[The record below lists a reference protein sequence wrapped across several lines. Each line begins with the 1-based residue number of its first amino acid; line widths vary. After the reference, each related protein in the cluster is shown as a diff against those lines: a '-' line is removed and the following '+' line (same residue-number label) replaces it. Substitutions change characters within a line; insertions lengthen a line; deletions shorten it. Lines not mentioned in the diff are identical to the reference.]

1 MTNPTLY
8 TSHVMI
14 PLPTDE
20 AIRKVLGKSYDPAT
34 VLNVVKMFAGT
45 EDMFEAVIGLVKA
58 VFQAQGIDPKTREM
72 IILRAAKV
80 LNSPYEWQANTKM
93 AANTG
98 LSSEEIEAA
107 ASNGP
112 VTGINPEYVLVCKAT
127 DELSTDGTLSDET
140 LSRLMS
146 QYGETVTRKVILM
159 IAWFNLLSLFLNG
172 CRVPFETSDKIGD
185 KTSPLG

>member
-1 MTNPTLY
+1 MTHPTPY
-8 TSHVMI
+8 TSHVRI

-20 AIRKVLGKSYDPAT
+20 AIRKVVGKSYDPAT
-34 VLNVVKMFAGT
+34 ALNVMKMFAGT
-45 EDMFEAVIGLVKA
+45 EDMFEAIVGLVKA

-72 IILRAAKV
+72 IILRTAKV

-93 AANTG
+93 AANAG

-107 ASNGP
+107 ASDGP

-146 QYGETVTRKVILM
+146 QYGETVTRKSYL
-159 IAWFNLLSLFLNG
+159 
-172 CRVPFETSDKIGD
+172 
-185 KTSPLG
+185 

>member
-1 MTNPTLY
+1 MTHPTLY

-14 PLPTDE
+14 PMPSDG
-20 AIRKVLGKSYDPAT
+20 AIRKVVGKSYDPAT
-34 VLNVVKMFAGT
+34 ALNVVKMFAGT
-45 EDMFEAVIGLVKA
+45 EDVFEAIIGLVKA
-58 VFQAQGIDPKTREM
+58 VFEAQGIDPKTREM

-127 DELSTDGTLSDET
+127 DELSTDGTLRDET
-140 LSRLMS
+140 LSKLMS
-146 QYGETVTRKVILM
+146 QYGETVSRKIILM
-159 IAWFNLLSLFLNG
+159 IAWFNMLSLFLNG
-172 CRVPFETSDKIGD
+172 CRVPLETSDKIGGN
-185 KTSPLG
+185 TSPLG

>member
-1 MTNPTLY
+1 
-8 TSHVMI
+8 
-14 PLPTDE
+14 
-20 AIRKVLGKSYDPAT
+20 
-34 VLNVVKMFAGT
+34 
-45 EDMFEAVIGLVKA
+45 
-58 VFQAQGIDPKTREM
+58 
-72 IILRAAKV
+72 
-80 LNSPYEWQANTKM
+80 M

-112 VTGINPEYVLVCKAT
+112 VTGVNPEYVLVCKAT
-127 DELSTDGTLSDET
+127 DELSTDGTLHDET

-146 QYGETVTRKVILM
+146 QYGETVSRKVILM

-172 CRVPFETSDKIGD
+172 CRVPLETSDKIGG

>member
-1 MTNPTLY
+1 MTHPTPY
-8 TSHVMI
+8 MSHVMM
-14 PLPTDE
+14 PLPSDE
-20 AIRKVLGKSYDPAT
+20 AIRQVVGKSYDPSTA
-34 VLNVVKMFAGT
+34 LNVEKMFAGT

-80 LNSPYEWQANTKM
+80 LNSPYEWQANTKI

-112 VTGINPEYVLVCKAT
+112 VTGINPDYVLVCKAS
-127 DELSTDGTLSDET
+127 DELSTEGTLRDET

-146 QYGETVTRKVILM
+146 QYGETVSRNTECNFSSMCWEANGRRIVELM
-159 IAWFNLLSLFLNG
+159 WAGRPI
-172 CRVPFETSDKIGD
+172 
-185 KTSPLG
+185 